1 MATFTLTLKPTI
13 DMTDDQFFDL
23 CQQNRDVQ
31 IERNSTGELI
41 IMPPTGWETGNR
53 NSGLTAQLW
62 LWNRQAK
69 LGKTSDS
76 STGYKLPNGA
86 ERSPDAA
93 WVSNRRLEPLSA
105 EQRQKFLP
113 LCPDFVVELRSRTDS
128 LKPLQDK
135 MQEYMDNGCQLG
147 WLIDPIAK
155 TVEIYRAGQPIEILK
170 SPSDLSGE
178 DVLPQFTLDLTEILN

>member
-41 IMPPTGWETGNR
+41 IMSPTGWETGNR

-93 WVSNRRLEPLSA
+93 WVSNSRLETLTA

-128 LKPLQDK
+128 LKPLQAK

-147 WLIDPIAK
+147 WLIDPIAH
-155 TVEIYRAGQPIEILK
+155 TVEIYRAGHPMEILK

>member
-93 WVSNRRLEPLSA
+93 WVGNRRLEPLSA